1 MATFSPIV
9 EINIG
14 LNTVAS
20 TREGFGIPLNMS
32 YHNAWE
38 DSYRV
43 YGSIAGVAEDFDVQ
57 SSTYKSASV
66 MFAQTPTV
74 VQYIIGRLETAPLLS
89 IEGLAEGVTYDITME
104 TFLDGVSTQTGS
116 ASITVTVGMTELTVL
131 EQIEVALGTTITGL
145 QASFSG
151 GAPATDFMSLDHAT
165 ETLVITAKTDNLIVS
180 GGASVLN
187 AQDPVQAVQDL
198 MDFNSDWYFLTHDA
212 DSTHAIEIAEYIE
225 GTKKMFFCNLRTAD
239 EYGAID
245 PALPTIGEE
254 LMALNLDRTVTF
266 HNQGEAT
273 PANGWIGYNAPYDAG
288 SVTWANN
295 TLNALEASKTTT
307 GGKLSATMKTNL
319 LARNINYI
327 DSDAGIDFTRTGI
340 NVNGEWIDTIRG
352 RDWLAMEMERSLI
365 DLLVNQK
372 GGKVKFTDAGINQVR
387 SVMEGVLTQGVTND
401 FLESYTT
408 SFPRAIDIP
417 FAEKQSRVLS
427 GISFVGYLAGAI
439 HEVTVEGSLTYSTG
453 GNV

>member
-20 TREGFGIPLNMS
+20 SREGFGIPLNMS
-32 YHNAWE
+32 YHNAWA
-38 DSYRV
+38 DAFRV
-43 YGSIAGVAEDFDVQ
+43 YSSIAGVAEDFDVNSQ
-57 SSTYKSASV
+57 TYKSASMV
-66 MFAQTPTV
+66 FAQVPTV
-74 VQYIIGRLETAPLLS
+74 IQYIIGRLNTAALVSVKQVAVGAVYSLDAETY
-89 IEGLAEGVTYDITME
+89 V
-104 TFLDGVSTQTGS
+104 DGVVSQTGT
-116 ASITVTVGMTELTVL
+116 ASVIAIEGMTEQSIL
-131 EQIEVALGTTITGL
+131 EQLEVKLITTITGL
-145 QASFSG
+145 VVDYTT
-151 GAPATDFMSLDHAT
+151 APVIMSLDHAT
-165 ETLVITAKTDNLIVS
+165 EDLVITASSDNLTLGGKPSIVN
-180 GGASVLN
+180 V
-187 AQDPVQAVQDL
+187 QDPVQAIQDVATL
-198 MDFNSDWYFLTHDA
+198 NNDWYFLTHDA
-212 DSTHAIEIAEYIE
+212 DATHPIEIATYIE
-225 GTKKMFFCNLRTAD
+225 GTKKMFFCNLKTAD

-254 LMALNLDRTVTF
+254 LMALNFDRTVTF

-273 PANGWIGYNAPYDAG
+273 PVNAWVGYNAPYDAG

-295 TLNALEASKTTT
+295 TLVSV
-307 GGKLSATMKTNL
+307 GKSATVEGTALTSNHKNNL
-319 LARNINYI
+319 LARNINFV
-327 DSDAGIDFTRTGI
+327 DSDAGLDFTRTGI

-352 RDWLAMEMERSLI
+352 RDWLTMEMERSLI

-387 SVMEGVLTQGVTND
+387 SVVEGVLTTGIRND
-401 FLESYTT
+401 FLESFTT
-408 SFPRAIDIP
+408 RFPRAADIP

-453 GNV
+453 NL